1 MGGGGSVDEM
11 DRFLGS
17 GDGGDDY
24 CDCADKD
31 AQPGSASFGN
41 EQIIAVFL

>member
-1 MGGGGSVDEM
+1 MGGRGSVDEM

>member
-1 MGGGGSVDEM
+1 MGRGGSVDDM

-24 CDCADKD
+24 FDCADKD
-31 AQPGSASFGN
+31 AQQG
-41 EQIIAVFL
+41 ELWQ